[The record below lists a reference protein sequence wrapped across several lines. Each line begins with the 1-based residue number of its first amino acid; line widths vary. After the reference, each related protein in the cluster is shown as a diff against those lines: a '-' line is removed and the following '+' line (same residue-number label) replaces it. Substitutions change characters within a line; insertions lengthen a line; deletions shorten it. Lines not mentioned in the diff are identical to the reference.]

1 MANINGSI
9 FNDNNLNGTP
19 FADFIQGFGGGDAV
33 HGNGGN
39 DTIYGYSQSP
49 DFWYFSEGG
58 DLLYGDDGND
68 SIFGQN
74 GNDYLDG
81 GNGNDYLNG
90 GNGQDTLVGGLGA
103 DIFDFDSVSDSPAG
117 GAVDQLYYFN
127 WGQGDKIDL
136 STIDADLFLP
146 GNQAFT
152 SSQMTYNSANG
163 MFTADVYGGSDL
175 QIHMVGTQAGF
186 LPFLDVIA

>member
-9 FNDNNLNGTP
+9 FNDNNLNGIP
-19 FADFIQGFGGGDAV
+19 FADFIQGFGGGDVV

-49 DFWYFSEGG
+49 DFWYFAEGG

-74 GNDYLDG
+74 GNDYL
-81 GNGNDYLNG
+81 NG
-90 GNGQDTLVGGLGA
+90 GNGQDTFVGGLGA

>member
-9 FNDNNLNGTP
+9 FNNNDLNGTP

-33 HGNGGN
+33 HGNSGN
-39 DTIYGYSQSP
+39 DTIYWYSQSP
-49 DFWYFSEGG
+49 DFWYFSEGR

-81 GNGNDYLNG
+81 GNDNDYLNG

-127 WGQGDKIDL
+127 WGEGDKIDL

-152 SSQMTYNSANG
+152 SNQMTYNSANG
-163 MFTADVYGGSDL
+163 MFTADVNGGSDL

-186 LPFLDVIA
+186 LPYFDVIA